1 MKMTLR
7 TKRIDRGLTPSQ
19 LAEES
24 GVPVRVIRALESG
37 YRDVNKSQLVT
48 LVRLCYVLECRV
60 SDILTDPELVE
71 KMRECEEN

>member
-1 MKMTLR
+1 MTLR